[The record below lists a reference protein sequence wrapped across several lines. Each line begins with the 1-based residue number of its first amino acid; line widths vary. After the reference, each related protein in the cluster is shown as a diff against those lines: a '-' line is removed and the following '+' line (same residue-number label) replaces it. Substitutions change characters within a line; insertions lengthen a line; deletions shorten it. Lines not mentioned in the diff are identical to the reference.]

1 MSYAATDDNI
11 RTLLG
16 VSRSRPIAQLKETDD
31 QWKLDTF
38 SILKYGAQFSN
49 GWGHSL
55 RPESRF
61 YKRWFEFPD
70 IGARGWAI
78 IFRVFDPVG
87 EPQAKYEYFP
97 GWVPPER
104 EAEADE
110 WISFL
115 NARIK
120 DRLREAAE
128 KAATT
133 PAATATKPAAT

>member
-1 MSYAATDDNI
+1 MSYAITDDDI
-11 RTLLG
+11 KCFLRVG
-16 VSRSRPIAQLKETDD
+16 RRRPIARLKETDD

-78 IFRVFDPVG
+78 IFRVFDPIG
-87 EPQAKYEYFP
+87 EPTQNYEQYP

-110 WISFL
+110 WIAFL
-115 NARIK
+115 NERIA
-120 DRLREAAE
+120 DRLRNTAA
-128 KAATT
+128 KRT
-133 PAATATKPAAT
+133 PPP